1 MNLEC
6 GEQEER
12 YRLRERER
20 EAGREAEKVSFREIK
35 LISLSVCSG

>member
-6 GEQEER
+6 VEQEER
-12 YRLRERER
+12 YRLRER